1 MWEKAAETLKRFIDD
16 GTYEG
21 PISVNVSRVDVISLN
36 VVEEFEKIIKKY
48 DIPPE
53 KLHIEITESACIGDK
68 ETLIAMMDGLRARG
82 FVVEIDDFGSGYS
95 SLNALMELPFD
106 VVKLDMDFMKEDNSD
121 EKGGVIVNAMAG
133 MIHNLNAKIIVEGVE
148 NGDSVRKALN
158 IDGDA
163 AQGYHYS
170 KPVSV
175 DEFVKFVKKFENE

>member
-1 MWEKAAETLKRFIDD
+1 MSL
-16 GTYEG
+16 
-21 PISVNVSRVDVISLN
+21 DV
-36 VVEEFEKIIKKY
+36 VAEFERIIKKY
-48 DIPPE
+48 GISPD
-53 KLHIEITESACIGDK
+53 KLHIEVTESACIGDR
-68 ETLIAMMDGLRARG
+68 ETLINMMDGLRERG

-106 VVKLDMDFMKEDNSD
+106 VVKLDMDFMKENQSD
-121 EKGGVIVNAMAG
+121 EKSGVIVNAMAG

-148 NGDSVRKALN
+148 SGESVKKALN

-175 DEFVKFVKKFENE
+175 DEFVNFVKKFGK